1 MGQKSRAIYY
11 FLHVEH
17 QVPYDT
23 HTHTHPTGRVW
34 LTIGLQSFQLCI
46 LH

>member
-23 HTHTHPTGRVW
+23 HTHTHTHTHTLQVESFIMGIFTG
-34 LTIGLQSFQLCI
+34 
-46 LH
+46 